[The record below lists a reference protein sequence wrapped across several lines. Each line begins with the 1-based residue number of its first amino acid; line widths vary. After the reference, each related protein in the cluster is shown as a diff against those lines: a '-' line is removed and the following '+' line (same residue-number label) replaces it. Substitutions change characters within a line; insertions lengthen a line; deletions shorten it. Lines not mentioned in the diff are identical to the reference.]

1 MGRVKPPL
9 TLTRKEKQ
17 VMENKVSN
25 ERFDKLTNKID
36 KIKDYDKRDYFR
48 LLAEAS
54 FLYDSLGDFEGC
66 SEQVEKQL
74 EKERKEK

>member
-1 MGRVKPPL
+1 MK
-9 TLTRKEKQ
+9 
-17 VMENKVSN
+17 NKVSN

-36 KIKDYDKRDYFR
+36 KIKDYDKRDYLR

-66 SEQVEKQL
+66 SEQVAKQL

>member
-1 MGRVKPPL
+1 MDYI
-9 TLTRKEKQ
+9 T
-17 VMENKVSN
+17 N
-25 ERFDKLTNKID
+25 ERFNKLTNTIE

-66 SEQVEKQL
+66 YEQVEKQL
-74 EKERKEK
+74 EKERKAK

>member
-1 MGRVKPPL
+1 MDYI
-9 TLTRKEKQ
+9 T
-17 VMENKVSN
+17 N

-48 LLAEAS
+48 LLAEES

-74 EKERKEK
+74 GKERKAK

>member
-1 MGRVKPPL
+1 
-9 TLTRKEKQ
+9 
-17 VMENKVSN
+17 MENKVSN

-36 KIKDYDKRDYFR
+36 KIKDYDTRDYFR
-48 LLAEAS
+48 LLAEES

-74 EKERKEK
+74 EKERKVK

>member
-1 MGRVKPPL
+1 
-9 TLTRKEKQ
+9 
-17 VMENKVSN
+17 MENKVSN

-36 KIKDYDKRDYFR
+36 KVRNSDMRSYFR

-66 SEQVEKQL
+66 YEQVEKQL
-74 EKERKEK
+74 EKERKAK